1 MLRLLYKIVQLYKIG
16 PFSDCRVST
25 LQASVVSVNRTLD
38 EYPFLTDTKYIIL
51 GNFNLFYNLC
61 LSQNSL
67 FFFVSFIL
75 FSAPCVPIIV
85 IRALCINHPSGSKF
99 CNS

>member
-1 MLRLLYKIVQLYKIG
+1 MLCLLYKIVQLYKIC

-67 FFFVSFIL
+67 FFCFLHFV
-75 FSAPCVPIIV
+75 FSS
-85 IRALCINHPSGSKF
+85 LCADHSNKSPLH
-99 CNS
+99 

>member
-1 MLRLLYKIVQLYKIG
+1 MLCLLYKIVQLYKIC

-38 EYPFLTDTKYIIL
+38 EYPLLTDTKYIIL

-67 FFFVSFIL
+67 FFVSFIL
-75 FSAPCVPIIV
+75 FSAPCVLIIV
-85 IRALCINHPSGSKF
+85 IRALCINHLSGSKL